1 MNVDARRASYPVAR
15 TPEIIWGSLG
25 TVLLFVGLVAV
36 LVMPAALHLLPGCVF
51 KAATGVPCVACG
63 GTRAAVAL
71 AHGQPLHALG
81 WNPLAAAALLG
92 LALYVPYAW
101 FVVSGA
107 MRPLRTGWLS
117 PPMPVWLRWVII
129 TALLANWSYLIAVGR

>member
-1 MNVDARRASYPVAR
+1 MNVDTRREAFPGAR

-25 TVLLFVGLVAV
+25 TVFLLVGLVAV

-51 KAATGVPCVACG
+51 KAITGVPCVACG

-81 WNPLAAAALLG
+81 WNPLVAAGLLG
-92 LALYVPYAW
+92 LVVYLPYAW
-101 FVVSGA
+101 LVVIGA
-107 MRPLRTGWLS
+107 MRPLRTGWLT
-117 PPMPVWLRWVII
+117 PPMPVWLRWTTL
-129 TALLANWSYLIAVGR
+129 TALLANWLYLTVAGR